1 MTLTKDFQQTL
12 DYLYHQLP
20 MFQRQGASAFK
31 KDLNNIKALC
41 WELGL
46 PQWQFPSIHVA
57 GTNGKGSVTAMLHSI
72 LKEAGFKTGQYT
84 SPHLLSFTERIQA
97 KGKPIS
103 EKAVVDF
110 VNKHKEMIE
119 RIQPSFFELT
129 VAMGFQHFADLELDI
144 AVVETGM
151 GGRLDSTNILKPEL
165 CVITNIGYDHQQF
178 LGDTLDKIAA
188 EKAGIIKKYTP
199 TVIGESLAETRPVFL
214 EKAGVEEAPLFWA
227 EELYQIDR
235 IDGDWDGQKFSVV
248 DPDGEQTTYTLGLA
262 GHYQKQNLRTVLC
275 AIEVLREDGWDIPPK
290 AVARGLKKV
299 AKNSLL
305 RGRMERLQTEP
316 NVIADTGHN
325 EAGLQYVIEQIQN
338 STYQNLHIVWG
349 MVSDKE
355 HNKILAMLPKTAQYY
370 FAKPKIDRG
379 LDALTLQLKAE
390 AFDLKGHIHES
401 VQNAYQA
408 ALNAAGPEDLV
419 YIGGST
425 FVVAE
430 VLEAI

>member
-12 DYLYHQLP
+12 DYLYHKLP
-20 MFQRQGASAFK
+20 MFQRQGGTAFK
-31 KDLNNIKALC
+31 NNLDNIKALC
-41 WELGL
+41 WHLGL
-46 PQWQFPSIHVA
+46 PQWQFPSIHIA

-72 LKEAGFKTGQYT
+72 LKEAGYKTGQYT

-103 EKAVVDF
+103 EKAVVEF
-110 VNKHKEMIE
+110 VNKHKAIIE
-119 RIQPSFFELT
+119 KIQPSFFELT
-129 VAMGFQHFADLELDI
+129 VAMAFQYFADLSLDI
-144 AVVETGM
+144 AVIETGM

-178 LGDTLDKIAA
+178 LGNTLAEIAG
-188 EKAGIIKKYTP
+188 EKAGIIKKFTP
-199 TVIGESLAETRPVFL
+199 TVIGESVPETRPVFL
-214 EKAGVEEAPLFWA
+214 AKAGVEEAPLFWA
-227 EELYQIDR
+227 EDLYQIDR
-235 IDGDWDGQKFSVV
+235 IGGDWEGQQFAVV
-248 DPDGEQTTYTLGLA
+248 DPEGEQTTYTLGLA

-275 AIEVLREDGWDIPPK
+275 AVEVLREDGWDIPPK

-299 AKNSLL
+299 VKNSLL
-305 RGRMERLQTEP
+305 RGRMERLQSEP

-325 EAGLQYVIEQIQN
+325 EAGLTYVLEQIQN
-338 STYQNLHIVWG
+338 SSYKNLHIVWG

-355 HNKILAMLPKTAQYY
+355 HNKILAMMPKTAQYY
-370 FAKPKIDRG
+370 FAKPKIERG

-390 AFDLKGHIHES
+390 AFDLKGHIHDS
-401 VQNAYQA
+401 VQDAYQA
-408 ALNAAGPEDLV
+408 ALKAAGPEDLV

-430 VLEAI
+430 VLEPR